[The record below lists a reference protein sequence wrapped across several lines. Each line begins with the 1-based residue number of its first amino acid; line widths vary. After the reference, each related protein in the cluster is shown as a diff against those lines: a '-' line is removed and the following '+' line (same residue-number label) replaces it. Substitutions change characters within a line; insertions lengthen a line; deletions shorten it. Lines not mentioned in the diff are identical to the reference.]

1 MLITLGVALD
11 TSPPASELLRGDTGD
26 QENAETRREQRLSH
40 CHQARGG
47 GDRGPALSTPAQPS
61 QEHDNSNIS

>member
-26 QENAETRREQRLSH
+26 QENAERESRDCHIVTRPGAAET
-40 CHQARGG
+40 GG
-47 GDRGPALSTPAQPS
+47 AGAGSV
-61 QEHDNSNIS
+61 HISSSVKNTTIAI